1 MTANVK
7 NFYLDTPMDE
17 PEYMKIP
24 VRLIPYEI
32 KVEYKVSDFEHSGY
46 VYVKIN
52 KGMYGLE
59 QAGLLENELLAK
71 RLSKHGFNETPHK
84 SHPIRT
90 SSGQFWHQVQ
100 E

>member
-1 MTANVK
+1 MSK
-7 NFYLDTPMDE
+7 C
-17 PEYMKIP
+17 
-24 VRLIPYEI
+24 
-32 KVEYKVSDFEHSGY
+32 EHAGY
-46 VYVKIN
+46 IYVQFD
-52 KGMYGLE
+52 KGMYGLA